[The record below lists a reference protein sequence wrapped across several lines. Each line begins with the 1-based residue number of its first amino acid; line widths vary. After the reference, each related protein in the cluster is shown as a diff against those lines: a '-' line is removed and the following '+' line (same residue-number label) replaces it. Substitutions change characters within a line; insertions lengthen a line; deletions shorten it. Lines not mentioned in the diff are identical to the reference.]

1 MVLPKDYPKPVIIEE
16 EATKNNIDTSTNQET
31 EERYEG
37 ARYYFPSAYEPNE
50 DTGTHDS
57 QQKFAQSIMNN
68 TAPTLLFHGGNYG
81 DSRIVPIENI
91 FPLQFPF
98 GIGGFSDKR
107 PNQVSKIELMK
118 HYLKLSL
125 PQFQRH
131 DFILVIMGMYQREKT
146 FQCAIM
152 SCKATSSLTGCDSFA
167 EEVSLITQKDIES
180 AVNRNEAG
188 LGFGGGIGS
197 KFLKQVSASCRPV
210 AHSNEA
216 ATFNRANMFA
226 MWEAFGPSYMVYSN
240 TM

>member
-1 MVLPKDYPKPVIIEE
+1 MLRSKTWFCQKIVPSQLPNPNQ
-16 EATKNNIDTSTNQET
+16 NNTDNSIDQEV

-50 DTGTHDS
+50 DTGTLNT
-57 QQKFAQSIMNN
+57 QQEFAQSIMNN

-81 DSRIVPIENI
+81 DSRTVPLENI

-107 PNQVSKIELMK
+107 PNPVSKIELMK
-118 HYLKLSL
+118 HYLMLSL
-125 PQFQRH
+125 SQFQRH

-152 SCKATSSLTGCDSFA
+152 SCKASSNLTGCDSFA
-167 EEVSLITQKDIES
+167 EEVSTITKQDIEI

-188 LGFGGGIGS
+188 L
-197 KFLKQVSASCRPV
+197 FLLVESDL
-210 AHSNEA
+210 N
-216 ATFNRANMFA
+216 F
-226 MWEAFGPSYMVYSN
+226 
-240 TM
+240 